1 MSDSRMASERLPIS
15 SMMTGPSG
23 PGPESLAQRRQRNA
37 DYQSIFENATVGL
50 YRSSPDG
57 TVLRANPA
65 LVAMNGY
72 ESETQMIEDLR
83 VNGNAWYVSPTRR
96 REFHEAMAAN
106 DSVKEFVS
114 EVYRMHTRERIWVS
128 ENAWTVRDENGS
140 ALFYEGVVE
149 DITARVKAQAELAKA
164 RVAAEAASEAKSTFL
179 AVMSHELR
187 SPLNAIIGFS
197 EIIAKRL
204 YGDNDPR
211 YFDYAEDI
219 RVSGSQLLAL
229 IEDILDL
236 SKIGAGHMHL
246 REAIVDIPS
255 IAIGTVRLFAAS
267 AQKAGLQLSASFPEG
282 YPALQADAVRLK
294 QVMTNLVANAV
305 KFTPPG
311 GEVAIGGQQTEDGM
325 CFWVTDTGC
334 GMTPD
339 EAARALEPFVQ
350 IEDNMTRSKGGTGL
364 GLPISKDLVELH
376 GGRLSIASEKGK
388 GTRVL
393 IWLPRDR
400 IFEQD

>member
-1 MSDSRMASERLPIS
+1 MASERLPIS
-15 SMMTGPSG
+15 SMMTGSSPAA
-23 PGPESLAQRRQRNA
+23 PESLAQRRQRNA

-57 TVLRANPA
+57 VVLRANPA

-96 REFHEAMAAN
+96 HEFQEAMAVH

-114 EVYRMHTRERIWVS
+114 EVYRMHTRERIWIS
-128 ENAWTVRDENGS
+128 ENAWTVRDENGT

-149 DITARVKAQAELAKA
+149 DISERVKAQAELAKA

-197 EIIAKRL
+197 EIIANRL

-246 REAIVDIPS
+246 REAIVDVPS

-282 YPALQADAVRLK
+282 YPALKADAVRLK

-305 KFTPPG
+305 KFTPDG
-311 GEVAIGGQQTEDGM
+311 GEVAIGGQQTEDGL
-325 CFWVTDTGC
+325 CFWVADTGC
-334 GMTPD
+334 GMTAE
-339 EAARALEPFVQ
+339 EAGRALEPFVQ
-350 IEDNMTRSKGGTGL
+350 IGDNMTRSKGGTGL

-376 GGRLSIASEKGK
+376 GGRLTIDSEKGK

-393 IWLPRDR
+393 VWLPRER
-400 IFEQD
+400 IVDQD